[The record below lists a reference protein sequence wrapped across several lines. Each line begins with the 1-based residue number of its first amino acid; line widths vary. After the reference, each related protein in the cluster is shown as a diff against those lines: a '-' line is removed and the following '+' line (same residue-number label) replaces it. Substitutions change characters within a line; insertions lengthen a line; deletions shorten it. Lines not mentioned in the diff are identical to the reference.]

1 LEELQPR
8 RSTRFGSGKLALEWL
23 QNTYGVANMEFIQM
37 VQKYMEYLST
47 TKTADQNLYDFAKSL
62 KSKLNAL
69 HDSKWSMTDL
79 YNVLILAHAIYTLLN
94 D

>member
-1 LEELQPR
+1 
-8 RSTRFGSGKLALEWL
+8 
-23 QNTYGVANMEFIQM
+23 MEFIQM

-62 KSKLNAL
+62 KCKLNAL